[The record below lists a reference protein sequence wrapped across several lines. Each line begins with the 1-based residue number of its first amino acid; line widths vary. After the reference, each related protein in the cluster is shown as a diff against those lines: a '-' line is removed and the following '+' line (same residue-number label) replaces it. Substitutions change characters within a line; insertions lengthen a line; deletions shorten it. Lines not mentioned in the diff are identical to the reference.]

1 MSNNRNNQIER
12 LAGMFKAL
20 SNDNRLRIFLR
31 LAAGCETAEAC
42 CSDGE
47 VCACVGDLG
56 RDLGIV
62 PSTVSHHI
70 KELHRAGLI
79 RVERRGQSVEC
90 SVDAEALRVLEVF
103 FGGTAGAAVSH
114 KEGRPE

>member
-1 MSNNRNNQIER
+1 MSNSRNKHLDR
-12 LAGMFKAL
+12 LAGMFRAL
-20 SNDNRLRIFLR
+20 SNPNRLRIFLR

-42 CSDGE
+42 CADGD

-70 KELHRAGLI
+70 RELHQAGLI
-79 RVERRGQSVEC
+79 RVERRGQTVAC
-90 SVDAEALRVLEVF
+90 SADPEALRVLETL
-103 FGGTAGAAVSH
+103 FGGARSGGSSGQEV
-114 KEGRPE
+114 